1 MSIPLPSAPKL
12 VRQEGNSG
20 VFEVDGLYPGYG
32 VTIGNGL
39 RRVLLSSLEGAAI
52 TQVKIKGA
60 NHEFATLSGV
70 LEDVIMILLN
80 IKKLNFKC
88 FSDEPQTISLKIKG
102 ERAVKAKDFKLT
114 SEVELMNPEQ
124 HIATLTKA
132 SADFEIEA
140 KVEKGIGYEP
150 VEKRENEKAEVGSL
164 FIDAI
169 YTPVKRVSMKVEN
182 TRVGKRTDFDKLI
195 LEIETNGVLTPT
207 EAWNKAADILVHHYN
222 LIAEAFTKVE
232 VKEKEVKKPKESDGQ
247 KKIKIE
253 DLNIPDRAKTA
264 LLKASVKTVGG
275 LTKKTAKELLD
286 LEGMGEKA
294 MGEVKK
300 ELKKMKLTLSERKP
314 KGEA

>member
-1 MSIPLPSAPKL
+1 MSIPLPASPKL
-12 VRQEGNSG
+12 VNQEGNTAI
-20 VFEVDGLYPGYG
+20 FEVDGLYPGYG

-52 TQVKIKGA
+52 TQVRIKGA

-88 FSDEPQTISLKIKG
+88 FSEEPQTISLKVKG

-124 HIATLTKA
+124 HLATLTK
-132 SADFEIEA
+132 STTEFEIEA

-150 VEKRENEKAEVGSL
+150 VEKRENEKAEVGT
-164 FIDAI
+164 FFVDAI
-169 YTPVKRVSMKVEN
+169 YTPIKRVSMKVES

-207 EAWNKAADILVHHYN
+207 EAWNKASDILISHFN

-232 VKEKEVKKPKESDGQ
+232 VKEKEKEVKKPKEDDSQ
-247 KKIKIE
+247 KKIKTE
-253 DLNIPDRAKTA
+253 DLNIPERARAA
-264 LLKASVKTVGG
+264 LLKASIKTVGG
-275 LTKKTAKELLD
+275 LIKKTEKDLLD

-300 ELKKMKLTLSERKP
+300 ELKKMKLSLKTE
-314 KGEA
+314 